1 MTQAANVISIAK
13 PSKTLPKRRTTN
25 KATKQARHQL
35 LAGVAVGAVALTL
48 TGLSLTHL
56 AHGIEI
62 VTAAPSWEAWSMA
75 VGIDCG
81 FVVLEVARLAVTEK
95 LAREIQKYAAPTII
109 GTLIGSA
116 LLNAFAFGAAASGYI
131 VVPAVALG
139 LAIPAMIYSL
149 TTVATKMYL
158 GRKS

>member
-1 MTQAANVISIAK
+1 MTQAAIISIAK
-13 PSKTLPKRRTTN
+13 PAKALPKRRTTN
-25 KATKQARHQL
+25 KATKQAHHQL

-62 VTAAPSWEAWSMA
+62 VTSAPSWEAWSMA

-81 FVVLEVARLAVTEK
+81 FVVLEVAQLAVTEK
-95 LAREIQKYAAPTII
+95 LAREIRKYAAPTIM

-116 LLNAFAFGAAASGYI
+116 LLNAFAFGAAATGYI

-158 GRKS
+158 GRRN